1 MMKQQTPQHI
11 AIIMDGNGRWAQQRG
26 LSRSYGH
33 KQGVDAL
40 EKILTAV
47 AERGIP
53 YLTVYA
59 FSTENWNRPESEVSY
74 IMQLLAEGLHLYTP
88 RFIEEGV
95 RLRAIGDID
104 LLPAQIVEHLR
115 DSIEQTK
122 DGSRITLSIALS
134 YSSYTEISHAIR
146 HIVADVQSGRL
157 SSDDLLRPELIN
169 DYLYTSGTPMPDLLI
184 RTGGEQRLSNFLLLQ
199 SAYTELY
206 FTDTLWPDFDEV
218 ALDKA
223 LADYASRQRRFGTVP
238 Q

>member
-1 MMKQQTPQHI
+1 MKQQTPQHI

-26 LSRSYGH
+26 LSRSHGH

-40 EKILTAV
+40 ERILTAV

-74 IMQLLAEGLHLYTP
+74 IMQLLAEGLHHYTP

-104 LLPAQIVEHLR
+104 LLPAQIAEHLR

-122 DGSRITLSIALS
+122 DGSWITLSIALLLHADRYR
-134 YSSYTEISHAIR
+134 YS
-146 HIVADVQSGRL
+146 
-157 SSDDLLRPELIN
+157 LL
-169 DYLYTSGTPMPDLLI
+169 
-184 RTGGEQRLSNFLLLQ
+184 
-199 SAYTELY
+199 
-206 FTDTLWPDFDEV
+206 
-218 ALDKA
+218 
-223 LADYASRQRRFGTVP
+223 
-238 Q
+238 

>member
-11 AIIMDGNGRWAQQRG
+11 AIIMDGNGRWAQRRG

-40 EKILTAV
+40 ETILSAV

-59 FSTENWNRPESEVSY
+59 FSTENWNRPEPEVNY
-74 IMQLLAEGLHLYTP
+74 IMQLLAEGLHHYTP

-104 LLPAQIVEHLR
+104 QLPAETAAHLR
-115 DSIEQTK
+115 DSMEQTK
-122 DGSRITLSIALS
+122 DGKRITLGMALS
-134 YSSYTEISHAIR
+134 YSSYTEVSHAIQ

-157 SSDDLLRPELIN
+157 SNDDLSRTDLIN
-169 DYLYTSGTPMPDLLI
+169 DYLYTSGMPMPDLLI

-206 FTDTLWPDFDEV
+206 FTDTLWPDFDE
-218 ALDKA
+218 AELDKA
-223 LADYASRQRRFGTVP
+223 LADFALRQRRFGTVP